1 MLLMEIKVGDLLH
14 FDYFEDVGGMEMV
27 SRAVLVLDVIP
38 IPAKHG
44 GPNVSILDRGVVRH
58 VRDTQV
64 WPIEARRQPGCP
76 GPPGSGLPGAD
87 RSKKMIGR

>member
-14 FDYFEDVGGMEMV
+14 RDSIESGVMI
-27 SRAVLVLDVIP
+27 SRPVLVLDVIP
-38 IPAKHG
+38 IPAEHG

-64 WPIEARRQPGCP
+64 WPIEEDAC
-76 GPPGSGLPGAD
+76 
-87 RSKKMIGR
+87 